1 MSCVVCRNENCAEI
15 DRSHLMFDNLRNI
28 LNSDFTSIKISL
40 QKIKGKGKIFIE
52 DYIHCPL
59 CYEKLPEA
67 KTFIFLIKEAEMI
80 SEKTISLIFAK
91 PLDYSPITPQEIK
104 RIRKKVT
111 RSLVEV
117 ANRFDGSCKMT
128 IKIQAKGN
136 A

>member
-1 MSCVVCRNENCAEI
+1 
-15 DRSHLMFDNLRNI
+15 
-28 LNSDFTSIKISL
+28 
-40 QKIKGKGKIFIE
+40 
-52 DYIHCPL
+52 
-59 CYEKLPEA
+59 
-67 KTFIFLIKEAEMI
+67 MI

-104 RIRKKVT
+104 RVKKKIIRA
-111 RSLVEV
+111 LVDV